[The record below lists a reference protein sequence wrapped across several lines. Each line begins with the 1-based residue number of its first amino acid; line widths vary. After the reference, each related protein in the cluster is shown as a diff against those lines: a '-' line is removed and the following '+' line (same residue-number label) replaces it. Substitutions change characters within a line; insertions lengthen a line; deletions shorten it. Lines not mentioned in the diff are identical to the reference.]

1 MLKLIDETQKGSLGA
16 LEAQEHR
23 GILIRRRYEPQ
34 LSALEDLVEFL
45 HRFLMEDPCLA

>member
-1 MLKLIDETQKGSLGA
+1 MLKLIDETQKGGA

-45 HRFLMEDPCLA
+45 HRFQMEDPCLA